1 MSISRRNLFAA
12 SAGFAAAAAIP
23 IGRNAAAAV
32 APAEAQI
39 PGVIRRKV
47 GKIEVTALLD
57 GYMEM
62 PAALF
67 SAPDEE
73 AARLARAQFQ
83 APTPRLSPVNAFL
96 VNLGDKLVLIDTGA
110 ADLFGA
116 TLGKL
121 PRALAAAGVR
131 PDQIDAIVLSH
142 MHPDHVGGAID
153 NRGRPIF
160 ANAELIVSET
170 DLAYW
175 RDDAAL
181 AQAPAAFKPFFASAR
196 AVVKA
201 YEKRLTAFSGEKEL
215 FGALRTVA
223 LPGHTPGHTGFIVSS
238 EGATL
243 LIWADI
249 VHHAT
254 FQFAH
259 PEWGPAFDVDSALAV
274 SARKRA
280 FDQAIHDDLTV
291 TGMHL
296 PFPGFGHVAQENG
309 SYHFVAAEWP
319 YDLC

>member
-12 SAGFAAAAAIP
+12 SAGLAAAAALP
-23 IGRNAAAAV
+23 VSRNAGAAV
-32 APAEAQI
+32 PPAHTEI

-67 SAPDEE
+67 SAPYEE

-96 VNLGDKLVLIDTGA
+96 INLGDRLVLIDTGA

-153 NRGRPIF
+153 EHGKPVF
-160 ANAELIVSET
+160 ANAELIVSEA
-170 DLAYW
+170 DLVYW
-175 RDDAAL
+175 HDDAAL
-181 AQAPAAFKPFFASAR
+181 SQAPTAFKPFFASAR
-196 AVVKA
+196 AVAKA
-201 YEKRLTAFSGEKEL
+201 YANRRTTFSGETEL
-215 FGALRTVA
+215 LGALRSVP
-223 LPGHTPGHTGFIVSS
+223 LPGHTPGHTGFTVSS

-243 LIWADI
+243 LIWADV

-259 PEWGPAFDVDSALAV
+259 PEWGPAFDVDSALAG
-274 SARKRA
+274 SSRKRA
-280 FDQAIHDDLTV
+280 FDQAVHDGLMV

-296 PFPGFGHVAQENG
+296 PFPGFGHVAEESD
-309 SYHFVAAEWP
+309 SYRFVAAEWP
-319 YDLC
+319 YDL

>member
-1 MSISRRNLFAA
+1 MSISRRNFFAA
-12 SAGFAAAAAIP
+12 SAGIAAAAAIP
-23 IGRNAAAAV
+23 LSRHAAAAV
-32 APAEAQI
+32 EPDETQL
-39 PGVIRRKV
+39 PGVMRRKI

-96 VNLGDKLVLIDTGA
+96 INLDDKLVLIDTGA

-153 NRGRPIF
+153 KRGQPIF
-160 ANAELIVSET
+160 TNAELTVSET

-181 AQAPAAFKPFFASAR
+181 SQAPAAFKPFFASAR
-196 AVVKA
+196 AVAKA

-215 FGALRTVA
+215 FGALRTVP
-223 LPGHTPGHTGFIVSS
+223 LPGHTPGHTGFTVSS

-249 VHHAT
+249 VHHAA

-274 SARKRA
+274 SSRKRVL
-280 FDQAIHDDLTV
+280 DQAAYDSLMV

-296 PFPGFGHVAQENG
+296 PFPGFGHVAQERG
-309 SYHFVAAEWP
+309 SYRFVAVEWP
-319 YDLC
+319 YEL